1 MDSIFGFGGCGEL
14 KLKDG
19 MVMEKS
25 GEDFVAVATGEAG
38 KSFNGLIRNNKTAD
52 FLFRELQSE
61 KTEDELV
68 QALLQKYEV
77 SEELA
82 RKDVR
87 RIVGIIRDAGLLDG

>member
-1 MDSIFGFGGCGEL
+1 M

-19 MVMEKS
+19 IVMEKS
-25 GEDFVAVATGEAG
+25 GEDYVAVATGKAG
-38 KSFNGLIRNNKTAD
+38 RSFNGLIRNNKTAD
-52 FLFRELQSE
+52 FLFHELQSE

-68 QALLQKYEV
+68 QALLKKYEV

-87 RIVGIIRDAGLLDG
+87 RIIGIIRDAGLLDG